1 MKYYRII
8 AWSNCPYCIRAK
20 EVMIEKGFQFEFCCV
35 TDSKVLLNHYKTIY
49 NYGTVPIIIEKDTES
64 NEERFI
70 GGYSDFIIEQNKQK
84 ENESCLRVYDPHSG
98 ERPRD

>member
-35 TDSKVLLNHYKTIY
+35 AESKELLNHYKTIY
-49 NYGTVPIIIEKDTES
+49 NHGTVPIIIEKDTEN
-64 NEERFI
+64 NEQRFI
-70 GGYSDFIIEQNKQK
+70 GGYSDFIIEQDKQK

-98 ERPRD
+98 ERPGD